1 MRYRL
6 LATAAALSV
15 GLTACSSSSETA
27 AAPDGTASA
36 SATKLTVWVM
46 RDSFSDPVLDR
57 FKTGFEQSHSR
68 RHPRHPDPG
77 VGRHRPEGD
86 QRSGQQGRPR
96 RDRGRQHPGRRSTP
110 PAAA

>member
-46 RDSFSDPVLDR
+46 KDSFSAPVLDR
-57 FKTGFEQSHSR
+57 FKTGFEQSHSGVTLDIQIQEWDGIGQKVISALASKDA
-68 RHPRHPDPG
+68 PDVIE
-77 VGRHRPEGD
+77 VGNTQVAEY
-86 QRSGQQGRPR
+86 S
-96 RDRGRQHPGRRSTP
+96 
-110 PAAA
+110 